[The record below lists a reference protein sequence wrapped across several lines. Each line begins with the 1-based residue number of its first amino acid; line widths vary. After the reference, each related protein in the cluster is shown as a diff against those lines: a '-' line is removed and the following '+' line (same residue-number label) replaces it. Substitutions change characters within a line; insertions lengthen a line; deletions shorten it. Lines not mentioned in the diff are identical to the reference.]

1 MSENTRRKDTLS
13 SSEIAAFCAQMSMI
27 LRSGISISEGVGIMR
42 EDADNTAGRDILG
55 VIHGEAELGMPLHMA
70 LAKTEKF
77 PDYVIHMVEI
87 GEATGKLENVM
98 ESLSVYY
105 EREEAVSRIV
115 RSALAYPLVMISMM
129 MAVIIILIVQ
139 VMPIFNDVFQG
150 LGAQM
155 TGFPLAVMNFGQ
167 TLGNYSVGIVSAL
180 AVAVF
185 GFAILRSTGSGREM
199 LDKFKENFFLT
210 RGLYSKIASGRF
222 ASAMSLMLASGMDTD
237 KSLEMVHKL
246 VGTPSVRSKIA
257 LCQEKLSQGTRFS
270 DALAEVGMFSGV
282 YARMVSVA
290 FKTGSMDSIMEKLA
304 VRYEEETNTQINNII
319 SIVEPTLVAI
329 LSVIV
334 GVILLS
340 VMLPLMGIMSAIG

>member
-1 MSENTRRKDTLS
+1 
-13 SSEIAAFCAQMSMI
+13 
-27 LRSGISISEGVGIMR
+27 
-42 EDADNTAGRDILG
+42 
-55 VIHGEAELGMPLHMA
+55 
-70 LAKTEKF
+70 
-77 PDYVIHMVEI
+77 
-87 GEATGKLENVM
+87 
-98 ESLSVYY
+98 
-105 EREEAVSRIV
+105 
-115 RSALAYPLVMISMM
+115 MM
-129 MAVIIILIVQ
+129 LAVIIILIVQ

-167 TLGNYSVGIVSAL
+167 TLGNYGAVIVSVL
-180 AVAVF
+180 AVLVV
-185 GFAILRSTGSGREM
+185 GFVVIRATASGRDA
-199 LDKFKENFFLT
+199 LDRFKENFFVT
-210 RGLYSKIASGRF
+210 RSLYAKIASGRF

-237 KSLEMVHKL
+237 KSLEMVHRL
-246 VGTPSVRSKIA
+246 VRTPSVRSKIA
-257 LCQEKLSQGTRFS
+257 LCQEKLQNGIKFS

-319 SIVEPTLVAI
+319 SIVEPTLVAV

>member
-1 MSENTRRKDTLS
+1 
-13 SSEIAAFCAQMSMI
+13 
-27 LRSGISISEGVGIMR
+27 
-42 EDADNTAGRDILG
+42 
-55 VIHGEAELGMPLHMA
+55 
-70 LAKTEKF
+70 
-77 PDYVIHMVEI
+77 
-87 GEATGKLENVM
+87 
-98 ESLSVYY
+98 
-105 EREEAVSRIV
+105 
-115 RSALAYPLVMISMM
+115 MISMM